1 MTSDWFTGDQNA
13 DRSFTARGLCHGTD
27 ILHSAIHC
35 IAYNS
40 RAVSGGAA
48 GEREAISNMMAAG
61 DMFISVMGDFAFTGK
76 QIIRIAVLV

>member
-1 MTSDWFTGDQNA
+1 MTRTQTGALHPEDFVTA
-13 DRSFTARGLCHGTD
+13 LTSF
-27 ILHSAIHC
+27 ILPY

-76 QIIRIAVLV
+76 KIIRIAVLV